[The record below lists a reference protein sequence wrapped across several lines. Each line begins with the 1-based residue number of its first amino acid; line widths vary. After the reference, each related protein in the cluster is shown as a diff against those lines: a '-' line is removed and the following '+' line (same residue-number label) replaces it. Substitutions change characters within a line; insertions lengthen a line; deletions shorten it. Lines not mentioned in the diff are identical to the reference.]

1 MSTENNFRYIDREKS
16 WLAFNARVLQEA
28 ADESVPLLE
37 RLRFIG
43 IFSNNLDEFFRVRFA
58 AIRRLNLSGI
68 SGEKILGGIS
78 APQLIKD
85 ITETVI
91 KQQTESLRVLNVI
104 EKELVKQNIIII
116 DENEVTS
123 VHENFVKDFFIKK
136 ISPELVTIIL
146 NDLAE
151 FPLLKDNSGYLA
163 VKLVMKSE
171 SKPSL
176 LNLVKKAKSEVRYA
190 VIEIPKNTNRI
201 VELPQIDGKQYLMM
215 LDDLIR
221 FNLSSIFNIF
231 DYESISAHMI
241 KITRDAQLDI
251 DSDLSKSMLEKIA
264 TSVKDRRIGE
274 PVRFVYDKHIEKDT
288 LKFFLLKMGIDASD
302 GVIPGGKYHN
312 RRDYM
317 NFPNLG
323 RFDLSYPPRVPLP
336 VEGLSL
342 EGSMLIKIAQK
353 DYLINAP
360 FQSFSYLIKFLR
372 EAALDPKVT
381 SIKITLY
388 RLAKN
393 SQIISS
399 LINAAK
405 NGKRVIV
412 QIELQARF
420 DEASNISYAEQMQ
433 QEGIELIF
441 GIKGLKVHSKIC
453 VIDRIEDGKLKRYG
467 FISTGNFNET
477 TARIYTD
484 VTLFTSHQQILK
496 DVAKIFDFFDVNYR
510 IHRYK
515 HLIVSPHYTRS
526 KFSKLVDRE
535 INNAIIGRPAYIH
548 LKMNSISDYPIIDKL
563 YEASNAGVKIKL
575 QVRGICSLIPGV
587 KGMSENI
594 EAVSIV
600 DYFLEHTR
608 SYIFCNNDD
617 PEVFIS
623 SADFMTRNL
632 DGRVEVTCPIY
643 DDTIKKQIIDT
654 FNIGWKGNVKARY
667 HSEKFENKYRVRK
680 EEEPIFRAQHE
691 TYNYYRDRL
700 DFCEIPPQNT
710 IL

>member
-1 MSTENNFRYIDREKS
+1 MSTENNFRYIDKEKS

-58 AIRRLNLSGI
+58 AIRRLSLSGKT
-68 SGEKILGGIS
+68 GEKILGGVT
-78 APQLIKD
+78 AQQLVKEM
-85 ITETVI
+85 TEIVI
-91 KQQTESLRVLNVI
+91 KQQSESLRILIQI
-104 EKELVKQNIIII
+104 EKELVKENVIII
-116 DENEVTS
+116 DENDATIEQQ
-123 VHENFVKDFFIKK
+123 NFIKDFFIQK

-151 FPLLKDNSGYLA
+151 FPLLKDTSGYLA
-163 VKLVMKSE
+163 VKLVMKSQQ
-171 SKPSL
+171 
-176 LNLVKKAKSEVRYA
+176 KAKILGLKKSRPEVRYA
-190 VIEIPKNTNRI
+190 IIEIPKTTNRI
-201 VELPQIDGKQYLMM
+201 VELPNKDGKQYLMM

-221 FNLSSIFNIF
+221 YNLSSIFNIF

-251 DSDLSKSMLEKIA
+251 DSDMSKSMLEKIA
-264 TSVKDRRIGE
+264 TSVKERRIGE
-274 PVRFVYDKHIEKDT
+274 PVRFVYDKHIGKDT
-288 LKFFLLKMGIDASD
+288 LKFLLSKMGIDASD
-302 GVIPGGKYHN
+302 GVIPGGRYHN

-323 RFDLSYPPRVPLP
+323 RFDLLYPPRIPLP

-342 EGSMLIKIAQK
+342 DGSILNKIAQK

-405 NGKRVIV
+405 NGKKVVV

-453 VIDRIEDGKLKRYG
+453 VVDRMEDDKIKRYG
-467 FISTGNFNET
+467 FISTGNFNES
-477 TARIYTD
+477 TAKIYTD
-484 VTLFTSHQQILK
+484 FTLFTSHQQILK
-496 DVAKIFDFFDVNYR
+496 DVNKIFDFFDVNYR

-526 KFSKLVDRE
+526 KFYKLIDRE
-535 INNAIIGRPAYIH
+535 INNSKIGRPAYMN
-548 LKMNSISDYPIIDKL
+548 LKMNSLSDYPMIDKL

-575 QVRGICSLIPGV
+575 QVRGICCLIPGV

-643 DDTIKKQIIDT
+643 DENIKKQIIDN
-654 FNIGWKGNVKARY
+654 FNIGWKGNVKARL
-667 HSEKFENKYRVRK
+667 HSEKFENKYKTRTAG
-680 EEEPIFRAQHE
+680 EPVFRAQHE
-691 TYNYYRDRL
+691 TYNYYKERL
-700 DFCEIPPQNT
+700 EGNT
-710 IL
+710 KSDNE